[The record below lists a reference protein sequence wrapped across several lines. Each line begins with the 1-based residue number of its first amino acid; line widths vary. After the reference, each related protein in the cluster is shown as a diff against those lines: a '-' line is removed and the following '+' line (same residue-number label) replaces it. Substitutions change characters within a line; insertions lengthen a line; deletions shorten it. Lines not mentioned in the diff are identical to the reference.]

1 MATFQ
6 RWNRSRLAGLGLAA
20 LLASGIG
27 YALAQSDA
35 GTQARTDR
43 TAEGETPETI
53 IQGWPEDVKA
63 LGKVLIER
71 YGNPGAADEKHLV
84 WYNNGPWLKTILHRD
99 GVRRTLFGKGADHL
113 EQVISYPV
121 PAIKVGELARFDSRL
136 EVDPA
141 VGTLASRADSESMNF
156 LALNLADDIVKGQR
170 SVTAAN
176 MFYRQAKLLEMAGK
190 SSPYLEGLIFTM
202 RR

>member
-20 LLASGIG
+20 MLASGIG
-27 YALAQSDA
+27 YALAQSGELTQTRTDPTDA
-35 GTQARTDR
+35 G
-43 TAEGETPETI
+43 ENPETI
-53 IQGWPEDVKA
+53 IQAWPKDVKA

-99 GVRRTLFGKGADHL
+99 GVRRALFGKGADHL
-113 EQVISYPV
+113 EQVISYQV
-121 PAIKVGELARFDSRL
+121 PAIKVGELASFDSRL

-141 VGTLASRADSESMNF
+141 VGTLTSRAGSESMNF

-170 SVTAAN
+170 SVTAAK
-176 MFYRQAKLLEMAGK
+176 MFYRQAKLLEMTGK
-190 SSPYLEGLIFTM
+190 SSPYLDGLIFTI
-202 RR
+202 RK